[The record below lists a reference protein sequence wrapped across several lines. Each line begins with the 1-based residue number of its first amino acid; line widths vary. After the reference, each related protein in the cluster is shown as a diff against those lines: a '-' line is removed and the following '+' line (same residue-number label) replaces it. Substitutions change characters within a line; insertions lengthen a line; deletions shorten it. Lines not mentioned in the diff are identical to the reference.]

1 MRALAPAPYL
11 TGAECSTK
19 GLLTPISYPWSDLE
33 RNHRCIA
40 CVYLLEPTV
49 RGGISYKLSNEPVD
63 HIGAEPKASGLP
75 QWAASITANWLND
88 PSCQVVFAHYGTITP
103 GVLEGLLAK
112 AESAS
117 LEVGDGV
124 ALRKRLFNVLVEGLE
139 NMHRHIDADLAD
151 SCCAFLVD
159 KGDGYRLFL
168 GNALPVAAAALLV
181 HRVSVLN
188 EMDEV
193 DLKEHFLK
201 LLANDG
207 RTDRGG
213 AGLGLI
219 TMARKSAKPM
229 LVRSIRRDANT
240 AYMALEL
247 AVLRS

>member
-1 MRALAPAPYL
+1 MNL
-11 TGAECSTK
+11 
-19 GLLTPISYPWSDLE
+19 
-33 RNHRCIA
+33 HR
-40 CVYLLEPTV
+40 
-49 RGGISYKLSNEPVD
+49 
-63 HIGAEPKASGLP
+63 
-75 QWAASITANWLND
+75 
-88 PSCQVVFAHYGTITP
+88 
-103 GVLEGLLAK
+103 
-112 AESAS
+112 
-117 LEVGDGV
+117 
-124 ALRKRLFNVLVEGLE
+124 
-139 NMHRHIDADLAD
+139 HRHIDADLAD

-188 EMDEV
+188 EM